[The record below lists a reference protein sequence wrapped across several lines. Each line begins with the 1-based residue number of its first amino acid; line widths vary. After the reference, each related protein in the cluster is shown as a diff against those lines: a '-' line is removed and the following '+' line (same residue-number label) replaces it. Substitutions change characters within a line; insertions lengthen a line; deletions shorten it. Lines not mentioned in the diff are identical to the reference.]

1 MQWDLGIQGLGV
13 LAVMALGFGL
23 VAQLVVGNGRA
34 GWQWLMGAAAFFV
47 LGVFVSEIWFGWA
60 TAEEL
65 QPNIDGLSFDE
76 VLLALVPAVLIL
88 FGIRFWVLRD
98 RRRRAT

>member
-34 GWQWLMGAAAFFV
+34 GWQWLIAATAFFV
-47 LGVFVSEIWFGWA
+47 LGAFVSEVWFGWA

-98 RRRRAT
+98 RGLHAT